1 MVREASH
8 HDKEVGGV
16 KWWRALSDEAQD
28 GLMVVGLFLEAFLL
42 FGLMA

>member
-1 MVREASH
+1 M
-8 HDKEVGGV
+8 KY
-16 KWWRALSDEAQD
+16 WRALSDEAQD